1 MEIVPQEVIKVNED
15 TMTVSARDLHEALGI
30 VKRFSQWF
38 EQFKEDFTD
47 GTDFTSVPTSTVV
60 NNGAV
65 RELNDFQVSIEMA
78 KHICMMSHTD
88 KGKQMRQYFIDLEK
102 AWNTPELVMARGLK
116 AAQAM
121 IVKKE
126 EAIKILTADNEAMKP
141 KALFADAVSGSKNS
155 ILIGELAKLIT
166 QNGYEIG
173 QNRLFQLL
181 RNGRYLYR
189 NGKNNV
195 PYQRYVEQGLFEMKE
210 TVTQNADAEPIIRIT
225 TKVTGKG
232 QQYFIDKFLNA

>member
-15 TMTVSARDLHEALGI
+15 TMTVSARDLHEALDI

-121 IVKKE
+121 IE
-126 EAIKILTADNEAMKP
+126 E
-141 KALFADAVSGSKNS
+141 
-155 ILIGELAKLIT
+155 
-166 QNGYEIG
+166 
-173 QNRLFQLL
+173 
-181 RNGRYLYR
+181 GRS
-189 NGKNNV
+189 N
-195 PYQRYVEQGLFEMKE
+195 
-210 TVTQNADAEPIIRIT
+210 
-225 TKVTGKG
+225 
-232 QQYFIDKFLNA
+232 